1 MALRALPL
9 LYVNMG
15 GEMLYILSQRLKAQ
29 RIDADKA
36 QRGTCRF
43 PGGGSTR
50 FGSLS
55 ARSVACF
62 PGSAPPN
69 RPQRPATDGQ
79 RLHISLVRSLFRSLV
94 AENPATLADAVC
106 RRQLVE

>member
-62 PGSAPPN
+62 PCSAP
-69 RPQRPATDGQ
+69 QTDRNGPPLLDRDFTYRSCGRCSAASLHKT
-79 RLHISLVRSLFRSLV
+79 RLLSPTQS
-94 AENPATLADAVC
+94 AVDN
-106 RRQLVE
+106 